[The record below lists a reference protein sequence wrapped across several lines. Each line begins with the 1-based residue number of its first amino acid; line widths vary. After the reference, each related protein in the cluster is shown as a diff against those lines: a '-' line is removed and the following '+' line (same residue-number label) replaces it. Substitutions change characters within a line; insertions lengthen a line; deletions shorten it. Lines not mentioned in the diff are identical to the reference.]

1 MIPALHDVARPPRGS
16 LRPEVTPLNRSLAAA
31 LAAVLLLAVPLAG
44 CRNETQNRIRRSIQD
59 FTNTRMYITVYAY
72 AGEVVFEGLVDGKV
86 TRSSQQLDT
95 GGAGQSTGSYIYW
108 YDERGRY
115 HQTDLP
121 YLLTTYDRGQ
131 AADELP

>member
-1 MIPALHDVARPPRGS
+1 MARRLAWAAMLVLVIAL
-16 LRPEVTPLNRSLAAA
+16 
-31 LAAVLLLAVPLAG
+31 VLGG

-59 FTNTRMYITVYAY
+59 FTNTRMYITVYTY

-86 TRSSQQLDT
+86 TRAGADAIN
-95 GGAGQSTGSYIYW
+95 GGQANGTYIYW

-121 YLLTTYDRGQ
+121 YMVTTYDRTEDGR
-131 AADELP
+131 